1 MDENKAFI
9 NGFLDNFDAVNP
21 GEPVFR
27 QAVALSLEAVAPYIL
42 DHPSVEDQNV
52 MDRLTEP
59 ELAASFRVVWT
70 DDEGEPR
77 VNRGFFVKMN
87 SALGKCRGRLRFHS
101 GVNMDVIK
109 YMAYE
114 QTFANAL
121 AGTVAGGC
129 AAGSDF
135 SVRGKSDTEVMNFC
149 QSFVTELQKYCGSSE
164 LTAEVGVSER
174 EAGFIFGQM
183 RRLKGEDA
191 VRPSTLDVD
200 ACVVPEGLSGKTV
213 ALSGSGK
220 TAQYV
225 ASELVASGAR
235 VVAMSD
241 SEGFIYDRAG
251 MDEAKLA
258 YVAELKNVFHG
269 SLKRYVEKYP
279 QAEYFKGE
287 HPWSVKCDAAIAC
300 ACQNEINADE
310 AKKLLKNGCTLV
322 EELSGMSSSAEA
334 SAVFAA
340 SGIAY
345 MSSCLGGEKC
355 VGAFSRIAD
364 AMLSQGLV

>member
-1 MDENKAFI
+1 MDEKTAYI
-9 NGFLDNFDAVNP
+9 NGFLDNFDALNP
-21 GEPVFR
+21 GETVFR

-42 DHPSVEDQNV
+42 EHPSVEDQNV
-52 MDRLTEP
+52 MDRLAEP
-59 ELAASFRVVWT
+59 ELAASFRVVWL

-77 VNRGFFVKMN
+77 VNRGFFVRMN

-101 GVNMDVIK
+101 DVNMDVVK
-109 YMAYE
+109 YLAYE
-114 QTFANAL
+114 QAFSNAL
-121 AGTVAGGC
+121 ARTPAGGC

-149 QSFVTELQKYCGSSE
+149 QSFITELQKYCGSSE
-164 LTAEVGVSER
+164 FTAEVGVSER
-174 EAGFIFGQM
+174 ETGFIFGQL
-183 RRLKGEDA
+183 RRLKGEGA
-191 VRPSTLDVD
+191 GRLSTLDTD

-213 ALSGSGK
+213 AVSGSGK

-225 ASELVASGAR
+225 ASKILASGAK
-235 VVAMSD
+235 VVALSD
-241 SEGFIYDRAG
+241 SEGFVYDRAG
-251 MDEAKLA
+251 MDETKLA

-279 QAEYFKGE
+279 QAEYFSGE
-287 HPWSVKCDAAIAC
+287 HPWSVKCDAVIAC

-322 EELSGMSSSAEA
+322 DELSGMSSSAEA

-340 SGIAY
+340 SGITY
-345 MSSCLGGEKC
+345 MSSCLCGEKC
-355 VGAFSRIAD
+355 LKAFSRIAE